1 MSRLTQV
8 MEQRAKV
15 HADAVVL
22 MNQEKQTTE
31 TRAQIKTMLADVET
45 LGEDIA
51 SIQRADKQAV
61 ELAARSGAIA
71 PGSENRDDKKVAEE
85 YRKAYWSFMQTGRP
99 NGNKTIR
106 GGAAAEE
113 MRCLDETK
121 AKYENLSEPQRRA
134 LLNEQAK
141 LSPWSKALTPE
152 QRDQQAGAQS
162 ITYTEGALGGYF
174 VPAGFVYDIEKA
186 TKYYANLLDGSSIRI
201 METATG
207 NVLPYPTS
215 NDTNEAWTLLSETT
229 QIVDNGTTPNY
240 PTVGTAPTA
249 NPGNVL
255 ASNVTFGAYK
265 GSTGLVRVSLELM
278 QDSAFS
284 LEDFLKE
291 SFAVRLGRGY
301 EYYLTLGSGSN
312 APLGIIPA
320 IQASGASA
328 VTAAGSSQND
338 GIVGNTGVN
347 SIGYQDLVNLIHS
360 VDPTYRRGAKFMFSD
375 LTLAHLKTRIDKFG
389 RPLWVPSV
397 RESEPDMVAGFP
409 YVINQSFPQIAAS
422 ATTVAFGAWQKFIA
436 RKVRD
441 LSIVRLDE
449 RFADF
454 GEVAYVGF
462 SRIDSRL
469 VDAGT
474 HPLNVLVQ

>member
-1 MSRLTQV
+1 MSRLAEIK
-8 MEQRAKV
+8 EQRKAL
-15 HADAVVL
+15 HEQAVAV
-22 MNQEKQTTE
+22 MNKPQTAE
-31 TRAQIKTMLADVET
+31 TREQLKKMLADVEVF
-45 LGEDIA
+45 GEDIKT
-51 SIQRADKQAV
+51 IERADAM
-61 ELAARSGAIA
+61 AAEIAAKSGAITT
-71 PGSENRDDKKVAEE
+71 EHRDGQPTPAEE
-85 YRKAYWSFMQTGRP
+85 YRAAYMQWLLKG
-99 NGNKTIR
+99 KVASR
-106 GGAAAEE
+106 GACKGGTDPAVI
-113 MRCLDETK
+113 
-121 AKYENLSEPQRRA
+121 
-134 LLNEQAK
+134 AK
-141 LSPWSKALTPE
+141 LEQTAVQFRNMTPE
-152 QRDQQAGAQS
+152 QRDQQAGSQS
-162 ITYTEGALGGYF
+162 ITYTEGSLGGYF

-186 TKYYANLLDGSSIRI
+186 TKFYANLLDGTSIRV

-229 QIVDNGTTPNY
+229 QIADNGTTPNY
-240 PTVGTAPTA
+240 PNVGSQPTA

-284 LEDFLKE
+284 LEAFLKDA
-291 SFAVRLGRGY
+291 FAVRLGRGY
-301 EYYLTLGSGSN
+301 EYYLTLGTGTN
-312 APLGIIPA
+312 MPFGIIPA
-320 IQASGASA
+320 IAASGAVPVVAS
-328 VTAAGSSQND
+328 GSSAND
-338 GIVGNTGVN
+338 GVAGNTGAN

-375 LTLAHLKTRIDKFG
+375 LTLAHLKTRVDKFG

-397 RESEPDMVAGFP
+397 RESGPDTVAGYP
-409 YVINQSFPQIAAS
+409 YVINQSFSNIAAS
-422 ATTVAFGAWQKFIA
+422 ATTVAFGAWSKFIA

-441 LSIVRLDE
+441 LQIQRLDE

-469 VDAGT
+469 IDAGT
-474 HPLNVLVQ
+474 HPLNVLVQHS

>member
-1 MSRLTQV
+1 MSTKLTQI
-8 MEQRAKV
+8 MEQRAKL

-22 MNQEKQTTE
+22 MNAEQTTE
-31 TRAQIKTMLADVET
+31 TRAKVTAMLADVEV
-45 LGEDIA
+45 LGNDIKQ
-51 SIQRADKQAV
+51 IQRADAMAA
-61 ELAARSGAIA
+61 ELAAASGAIV
-71 PGSENRDDKKVAEE
+71 PENRSTVTPAEE
-85 YRKAYWSFMQTGRP
+85 YRAAYMQWLLQGKPGSR
-99 NGNKTIR
+99 GACK
-106 GGAAAEE
+106 GGAS
-113 MRCLDETK
+113 M
-121 AKYENLSEPQRRA
+121 ENL
-134 LLNEQAK
+134 AK
-141 LSPWSKALTPE
+141 LDRTSQSFRSMPVE
-152 QRDQQAGAQS
+152 QRDQQAGTNGL
-162 ITYTEGALGGYF
+162 TYTEGNLGGYF
-174 VPAGFVYDIEKA
+174 VPAGFVQDIEKA
-186 TKYYANLLDGSSIRI
+186 TKYFANLLDGSSIRI

-229 QIVDNGTTPNY
+229 QIVDGGTTPNY
-240 PTVGTAPTA
+240 STTGVLPSAT
-249 NPGNVL
+249 PGNVL

-284 LEDFLKE
+284 IESFLKE
-291 SFAVRLGRGY
+291 AFAVRLGRGY

-312 APLGIIPA
+312 APFGILPA
-320 IQASGASA
+320 IAASGATA
-328 VTAAGSSQND
+328 VVAGGSSAND

-397 RESEPDMVAGFP
+397 RESEPDTVAGFP
-409 YVINQSFPQIAAS
+409 YVINQAFPQIAAS
-422 ATTVAFGAWQKFIA
+422 ATTVAFGQWSKFLA

-449 RFADF
+449 RFADY

-469 VDAGT
+469 IDAGT
-474 HPLNVLVQ
+474 HPLNVLVQHS

>member
-1 MSRLTQV
+1 MSRLTQI

-22 MNQEKQTTE
+22 MNKTEQTTE
-31 TRAQIKTMLADVET
+31 TRAQIKAMLADVET

-51 SIQRADKQAV
+51 NIQRADKMAA
-61 ELAARSGAIA
+61 ELAAKNGAIN
-71 PGSENRDDKKVAEE
+71 PGSENRDAKVLAEE
-85 YRKAYWSFMQTGRP
+85 YRKAYSEWLLKGKPGSRGSC
-99 NGNKTIR
+99 K
-106 GGAAAEE
+106 GGASAEVIQK
-113 MRCLDETK
+113 LDRTV
-121 AKYENLSEPQRRA
+121 SELRSMPV
-134 LLNEQAK
+134 
-141 LSPWSKALTPE
+141 E
-152 QRDQQAGAQS
+152 QRDQQAGTQS
-162 ITYTEGALGGYF
+162 ITYTEGSLGGYF

-186 TKYYANLLDGSSIRI
+186 TKFYANLLDTTSIRI

-229 QIVDNGTTPNY
+229 QIVDNSTTPNY
-240 PTVGTAPTA
+240 PTVGNAPTA

-291 SFAVRLGRGY
+291 AFAVRLGRGY
-301 EYYLTLGSGSN
+301 EYYLTLGSGTN

-320 IQASGASA
+320 IAASGATA
-328 VTAAGSSQND
+328 VTAAGSSAND

-397 RESEPDMVAGFP
+397 RESEPDTVAGFP

-422 ATTVAFGAWQKFIA
+422 ATTVAFGQWSKFIA

-441 LSIVRLDE
+441 LSIARLDE
-449 RFADF
+449 RFADY

-469 VDAGT
+469 LDAGT
-474 HPLNVLVQ
+474 HPLNVLVQHS

>member
-1 MSRLTQV
+1 

-22 MNQEKQTTE
+22 MNAEQTAE
-31 TRAQIKTMLADVET
+31 TRAKVTAMLADVET
-45 LGEDIA
+45 LTADINNIKRSDAMA
-51 SIQRADKQAV
+51 S
-61 ELAARSGAIA
+61 ELAATSGAI
-71 PGSENRDDKKVAEE
+71 PTTEQRDGKKDAEE
-85 YRKAYWSFMQTGRP
+85 YSSAYWDLMTNGRP
-99 NGNKTIR
+99 NGPKNIR
-106 GGAAAEE
+106 GGADPARIARLDAA
-113 MRCLDETK
+113 K
-121 AKYENLSEPQRRA
+121 AAYENMSEPQRRA
-134 LLNEQAK
+134 LLNQQAK
-141 LSPWSKALTPE
+141 LSPFSKALTPE
-152 QRDQQAGAQS
+152 QRDQQAGTQS
-162 ITYTEGALGGYF
+162 IVYSEGSLGGYF

-186 TKYYANLLDGSSIRI
+186 TKFYANLLDGSSIRI

-215 NDTNEAWTLLSETT
+215 NDTNEAWTLMSETT

-255 ASNVTFGAYK
+255 ASNVTFSAYK

-291 SFAVRLGRGY
+291 AFSVRLGRGY
-301 EYYLTLGSGSN
+301 EYYLTLGSGQN
-312 APLGIIPA
+312 APLGILPA
-320 IQASGASA
+320 LVKYSA
-328 VTAAGSSQND
+328 PVTTAAGSFAND
-338 GIVGNTGVN
+338 AIAGNTSAN

-397 RESEPDMVAGFP
+397 RESEPDVVAGFP

-422 ATTVAFGAWQKFIA
+422 ATTVAFGMWSKFVA

-441 LSIVRLDE
+441 LSILRLDE
-449 RFADF
+449 RFADY
-454 GEVAYVGF
+454 GEVAYVGL
-462 SRIDSRL
+462 SRIDSNL
-469 VDAGT
+469 LDAGT
-474 HPLNVLVQ
+474 HPIASLKQSS

>member
-1 MSRLTQV
+1 MSRLQEI
-8 MEQRAKV
+8 MEKRAKV

-22 MNQEKQTTE
+22 INKAEQTTE
-31 TRAQIKTMLADVET
+31 TRAQIKAMLADVDV

-51 SIQRADKQAV
+51 TIQRSDKMAA
-61 ELAARSGAIA
+61 ELAAKTGATT
-71 PGSENRDDKKVAEE
+71 SEQRATVTPAEE
-85 YRKAYWSFMQTGRP
+85 YREAYFDFMQNGRP
-99 NGNKTIR
+99 NGPKNIR
-106 GGAAAEE
+106 GGASAERLAKLE
-113 MRCLDETK
+113 SAK
-121 AKYENLSEPQRRA
+121 ATWESMTEEQRREVHKKQSA
-134 LLNEQAK
+134 FSR
-141 LSPWSKALTPE
+141 LSPE
-152 QRDQQAGAQS
+152 QRDQQAGTQS
-162 ITYTEGALGGYF
+162 ITYTEGNLGGYF
-174 VPAGFVYDIEKA
+174 VPAGFVYDIEQA
-186 TKYYANLLDGSSIRI
+186 TKFYANLMDGSSIRI

-240 PTVGTAPTA
+240 PTVGSVPTA

-255 ASNVTFGAYK
+255 AGSVSFGAYK

-284 LEDFLKE
+284 LEAFLKE
-291 SFAVRLGRGY
+291 AFAVRLGRGY

-312 APLGIIPA
+312 APLGILPA
-320 IQASGASA
+320 IAASGATA
-328 VTAAGSSQND
+328 VTASGSSNND
-338 GIVGNTGVN
+338 GVVGNTGAN
-347 SIGYQDLVNLIHS
+347 SIGYQDIVNLIHS
-360 VDPTYRRGAKFMFSD
+360 VDPTYRRGAKFMLHD
-375 LTLAHLKTRIDKFG
+375 QTLAHLKTRVDKFG

-397 RESEPDMVAGFP
+397 KEDAPDRLAGYE
-409 YVINQSFPQIAAS
+409 YVINQSIPQISAS
-422 ATTVAFGAWQKFIA
+422 ATTLAFGMWSKFIA

-441 LSIVRLDE
+441 LSIARLDE
-449 RFADF
+449 RFADY

-474 HPLNVLVQ
+474 HPLNVLVQHS